1 MRNSLYVRRDPF
13 RDFESIIRQA
23 FAPVGVDDVD
33 AAFSPA
39 AEVHREGDDA
49 LIRLELPGLD
59 IGSDVS
65 VEVLGRDI
73 VISGERRDEH
83 SEESEGRLLREFRY
97 GSFRRAFSLGRPV
110 SPEAVTASYDAGVLT
125 VRVSGVYAELTGQ
138 KIQISSSAPAAVER
152 PVVEGEAQETSEA

>member
-23 FAPVGVDDVD
+23 FAPVGVDEVD

-59 IGSDVS
+59 IARDVT
-65 VEVLGRDI
+65 VEVLGREI
-73 VISGERRDEH
+73 VISGERRDERA
-83 SEESEGRLLREFRY
+83 EESEGRLLREFRY
-97 GSFRRAFSLGRPV
+97 GSFRRSFSLGRPV
-110 SPEAVTASYDAGVLT
+110 RPEAVTAGYDAGVLT
-125 VRVSGVYAELTGQ
+125 VRVAEVYAELTGQ
-138 KIQISSSAPAAVER
+138 KIAISTTER
-152 PVVEGEAQETSEA
+152 ADQGEVVAGEAEETPAS